1 MPLRAGDLRQA
12 RIEPRDRV
20 VELACDALLARDVL
34 ARGGLGNPFDLLG
47 DRVEPL
53 VDVGDFAAL
62 LTGALARHVLR
73 TLVVGS
79 AKVRRDSLAE
89 RGVQPIVE

>member
-1 MPLRAGDLRQA
+1 MNL
-12 RIEPRDRV
+12 
-20 VELACDALLARDVL
+20 
-34 ARGGLGNPFDLLG
+34 FDLLG

-62 LTGALARHVLR
+62 RTRYVIRHVLR
-73 TLVVGS
+73 TLLVRS
-79 AKVRRDSLAE
+79 AKVRRGSFAE